1 MEKTTIIVIT
11 LLVYKV
17 VLIGIGI
24 WSSRRTKSNTDY
36 FLGGRNLGPVVAAI
50 SYSASSSSAWTLLG
64 MSGAAYIFG
73 LSAIWIVLGCWL
85 GVLLAWYY
93 VAPKMR
99 KFSAENNHITVIDF
113 VAHNATGTSRRAIV
127 IVSSVI
133 ILVSFAFYVAAQFQ
147 GAGTTLST
155 TFNMSVNGSII
166 LGGLVIMIYTFLGG
180 FWAVSITDTVQ
191 GILMAITALIL
202 PTAAMVSVGGFDA
215 LFEGLRTAADPEYL
229 SLSGKNAGL
238 AAIGF
243 AAGSLGIGFGPV
255 GQPHLLVRFMA
266 LRDDKSVR
274 QARVLTVI
282 WFLIVFTG
290 MLVLGLVGRLLIP
303 DLEGAEVETVFFELT
318 NRLFSPLWAGII
330 IAAVLSAIM
339 STADSQLLVGAS
351 SISHDLGLGNRFPKQ
366 RLLISRLAIAAVV
379 IVSIII
385 SIYVPAT
392 IFDRALFAWSALG
405 AAFGP
410 IVIFRLS
417 GFEYAGKIV
426 LLAILA
432 GFVLAVVFFML
443 PNTAGD
449 YAERIIPFLT
459 GSLILWITRNN
470 KNNKD
475 FKITDV

>member
-1 MEKTTIIVIT
+1 MEKTTVIIIT

-17 VLIGIGI
+17 LLIGIGI

-64 MSGAAYIFG
+64 MSGAAYVLG

-85 GVLLAWYY
+85 GVVLAWYY

-99 KFSAENNHITVIDF
+99 KYSAENNNITVIDF
-113 VAHNATGTSRRAIV
+113 VAHKTTGTSRSAIV
-127 IVSSVI
+127 IVSSII
-133 ILVSFAFYVAAQFQ
+133 ILISFAFYVAAQFQ
-147 GAGTTLST
+147 GAGSTLST

-191 GILMAITALIL
+191 GVLMAITALIL
-202 PTAAMVSVGGFDA
+202 PTAAIISIGGFDA
-215 LFEGLRTAADPEYL
+215 LFEGLRATADPEYL
-229 SLSGKNAGL
+229 SLSGKNTGL
-238 AAIGF
+238 AVIGF

-274 QARVLTVI
+274 QARVLTVV

-290 MLVLGLVGRLLIP
+290 MLILGLAGQMLIP
-303 DLEGAEVETVFFELT
+303 GLEGAAVETVFFELT
-318 NRLFSPLWAGII
+318 NRLFSPLWAAII

-366 RLLISRLAIAAVV
+366 RLLISRLAIAVVV
-379 IVSIII
+379 IASIII

-410 IVIFRLS
+410 IVIFKLS
-417 GFEYAGKIV
+417 GFKYSGKII
-426 LLAILA
+426 LLAILV
-432 GFVLAVVFFML
+432 GFVLAVIFFML
-443 PNTAGD
+443 PNTIGD
-449 YAERIIPFLT
+449 YVERIIPFVA
-459 GSLILWITRNN
+459 GSIILWATRKRKQN
-470 KNNKD
+470 
-475 FKITDV
+475 